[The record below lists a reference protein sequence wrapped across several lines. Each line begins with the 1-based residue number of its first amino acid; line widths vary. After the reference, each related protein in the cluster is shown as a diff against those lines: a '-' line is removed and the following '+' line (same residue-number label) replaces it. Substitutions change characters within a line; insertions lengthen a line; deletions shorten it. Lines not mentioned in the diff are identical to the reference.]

1 MKTIALV
8 AGGPKEYLPKLTDYH
23 HQNVTWV
30 GVDKGV
36 LYLKNSGLPIAY
48 AFGDFD
54 SISDRE
60 KKELTSSLPNISL
73 YSAEKDKTDTELA
86 LDWALQQQHEKILL
100 FGVTGGRID
109 HLLGNIHLL
118 IKAISCKTNIEII
131 DRQNHITLFASGT
144 YTIKKHKDLKYV
156 SFIPISHE
164 IKGMTLEGFKYPL
177 KNCHI
182 ALGSTLCISNELIDE
197 LGTFSFHDGIL
208 LMIRSRD

>member
-8 AGGPKEYLPKLTDYH
+8 AGGPKEYLPKLTDHHH
-23 HQNVTWV
+23 HQVTWV

-36 LYLKNSGLPIAY
+36 FYIQESGLPISY

-54 SISDRE
+54 SISSRE
-60 KKELTSSLPNISL
+60 KEELTNNLSNLSM

-86 LDWALQQQHEKILL
+86 LDWALQQHHEKILL
-100 FGVTGGRID
+100 FGATGGRID

-118 IKAISCKTNIEII
+118 LKAINDKRNIEII
-131 DRQNHITLFASGT
+131 DRQNHITLFTSGT
-144 YTIKKHKDLKYV
+144 YTIKKHKDLRYV

-164 IKGMTLEGFKYPL
+164 VKGITLEGFKYPL

-182 ALGSTLCISNELIDE
+182 TIGSTLCISNELIHD
-197 LGTFSFHDGIL
+197 LGTFSFQDGIL